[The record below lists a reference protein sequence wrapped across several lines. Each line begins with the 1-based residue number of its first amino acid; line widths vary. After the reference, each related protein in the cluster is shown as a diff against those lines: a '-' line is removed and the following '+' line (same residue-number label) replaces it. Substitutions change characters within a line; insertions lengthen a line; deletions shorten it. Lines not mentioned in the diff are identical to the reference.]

1 MNTQELTSYL
11 DELLFSKTGEHLDSL
26 QRSIIRGV
34 LNGKKYADIAKE
46 YNCSAGHAKDE
57 AYKLWQLLS
66 DTLGEDINKYNFCA
80 TVQRVFGKNNYGIV
94 VNSSQVDKLNFC
106 PSSPSNLEEND
117 DIIPDDQIMANA
129 IEKKTKRETIP
140 RLVKLGLTPEQIAEA
155 LDLLVPEVKKII
167 ASQSE

>member
-1 MNTQELTSYL
+1 MAYSHLLVYIYFVFLSIISNFVR
-11 DELLFSKTGEHLDSL
+11 LFSPFNTS
-26 QRSIIRGV
+26 
-34 LNGKKYADIAKE
+34 
-46 YNCSAGHAKDE
+46 
-57 AYKLWQLLS
+57 
-66 DTLGEDINKYNFCA
+66 
-80 TVQRVFGKNNYGIV
+80 
-94 VNSSQVDKLNFC
+94 
-106 PSSPSNLEEND
+106 END